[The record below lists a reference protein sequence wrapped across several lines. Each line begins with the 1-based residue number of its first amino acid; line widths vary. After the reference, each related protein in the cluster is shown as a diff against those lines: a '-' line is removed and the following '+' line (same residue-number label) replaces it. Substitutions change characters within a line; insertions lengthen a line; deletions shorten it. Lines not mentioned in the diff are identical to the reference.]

1 MVEEC
6 YLIEKVHGVLVTTF
20 LQMSKFLV
28 LLNIYHLILIIG
40 KNDFLVLGQ
49 RPTGGIK
56 DSICS
61 AETKLVLNLLK
72 KIQHFA

>member
-1 MVEEC
+1 M
-6 YLIEKVHGVLVTTF
+6 
-20 LQMSKFLV
+20 
-28 LLNIYHLILIIG
+28 LLNVYHLILIIG

>member
-6 YLIEKVHGVLVTTF
+6 YLIEKVHGVLV
-20 LQMSKFLV
+20 
-28 LLNIYHLILIIG
+28 LLNVYHLILIIG